1 MKKFIILFIFNLL
14 FFSLFSINTSVSGIV
29 KGYAGKELSLK
40 TYTDEIVFGEKTLA
54 SALVDSLGNF
64 SFHFELDST
73 ATCFI
78 EIGSYHG
85 LFFVEPGKNYA
96 IELPPFKP
104 MTKAENFNPYFK
116 PEKFFLKIKN
126 GDETGL
132 NRMIV
137 SFEDAFNY
145 YYVKSALSQNV
156 DTIKAYISEI
166 QKLYP
171 DTSIQFFQDYKDYK
185 YALMA
190 NLNEKYSPDWAISS
204 YVSKTPV
211 SYHNMAFWET
221 FNAVFDDFFNSFQGK
236 MEQQY
241 INKAL
246 NDKDYIALC
255 AILKYRFLIE
265 NKALQEL
272 VIIKGLYDA
281 YFSPTRN
288 PSSVLSLMNNW
299 KVNIST
305 PENIAIL
312 DKMIE
317 KLTEVAV
324 SSEAFNFNLPDEKG
338 KYHQL
343 SDYKGKYVYINFCN
357 TQISLSK
364 KDFGILAKYSEAYK
378 KDLFV
383 INIFTDENQSVMN
396 AYVQNNK
403 QTVINLYWNND
414 IDLIKK
420 YHVINIPTYYL
431 IDREG
436 KFLLSPAPTPDENF
450 EQSFEQI
457 LAKDK
462 LKEKPEE
469 PKDRWWE

>member
-1 MKKFIILFIFNLL
+1 MKKHYPPSLILVFVLSFIVSSSFTLHGATDFHAYLLKGGHQGISCDKLL
-14 FFSLFSINTSVSGIV
+14 FTEKSLTVELWLNLDAGANT
-29 KGYAGKELSLK
+29 
-40 TYTDEIVFGEKTLA
+40 D
-54 SALVDSLGNF
+54 
-64 SFHFELDST
+64 
-73 ATCFI
+73 
-78 EIGSYHG
+78 
-85 LFFVEPGKNYA
+85 
-96 IELPPFKP
+96 
-104 MTKAENFNPYFK
+104 
-116 PEKFFLKIKN
+116 
-126 GDETGL
+126 
-132 NRMIV
+132 
-137 SFEDAFNY
+137 
-145 YYVKSALSQNV
+145 
-156 DTIKAYISEI
+156 
-166 QKLYP
+166 
-171 DTSIQFFQDYKDYK
+171 
-185 YALMA
+185 
-190 NLNEKYSPDWAISS
+190 
-204 YVSKTPV
+204 
-211 SYHNMAFWET
+211 
-221 FNAVFDDFFNSFQGK
+221 
-236 MEQQY
+236 
-241 INKAL
+241 
-246 NDKDYIALC
+246 
-255 AILKYRFLIE
+255 
-265 NKALQEL
+265 
-272 VIIKGLYDA
+272 
-281 YFSPTRN
+281 
-288 PSSVLSLMNNW
+288 
-299 KVNIST
+299 KVNIASTMGDGKTGFILSIRQNSAHSNSLEIRFLAKT

-343 SDYKGKYVYINFCN
+343 SAYKGKYVYINFCN